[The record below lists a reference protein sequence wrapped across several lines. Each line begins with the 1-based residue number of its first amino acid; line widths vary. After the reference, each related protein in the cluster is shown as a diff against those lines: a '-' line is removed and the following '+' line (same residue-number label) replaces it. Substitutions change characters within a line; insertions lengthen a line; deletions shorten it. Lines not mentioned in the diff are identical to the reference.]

1 MGIEKTL
8 SSIDVYICEKETD
21 YAIMING
28 GWGSGKTYFVKNKLI
43 DHLQSAYE
51 KQVIYISLFG
61 LKSVEEILQDI
72 SFHVANI
79 IVNEHARKKA
89 RINSNQNIKSINTS
103 ASTKLGFWSKLLRG
117 SISLCPK
124 GEKIN
129 SIIADITSGVI
140 SFENYIFCFDDFE
153 RSTITYSEL
162 LGLIDSLAGQTN
174 TKTMIVVNEEYII
187 SRKNAQDYLKFKEKV
202 VGLTINFENEMDEI
216 FENILNG
223 LKLKSNVSQFVQDN
237 KDLIIETFER
247 LESKNIRTLKFA
259 LKRFEELCKKIEE
272 HICDK
277 GYSINNRNN
286 FWGIMLKRC
295 INMSIALKDMKMNT
309 NEIKWEE
316 VEKLQEYNCIDKT
329 GFQWELKSA
338 SLLDSS
344 IWGAKF
350 IDHYLVKYNFV
361 DDEMFKVVESQ
372 MEAFKRRERLQELD
386 ILKEWYYC
394 KTDKEIEDNFSVV
407 MGKLESDKYDI
418 DDYDTITDICFELA
432 EKYFNDEEIKQRI
445 KDNME
450 KNLLTKYEI
459 YNIWG
464 NKILFENK
472 EAREYSFELK
482 RKVLEMIRTKNNE
495 KLQMIAVS
503 IDGLI
508 DRLYE
513 FERIYVD
520 VGNYEEQGFLSKI
533 DTKDLENFL
542 EVADPK
548 DIILFRN
555 FLLRFN
561 RSHNIKRKF
570 PEDMETVK
578 VLLIKINGLLENMD
592 ISTIKKSD
600 LIVLKSTLEQIAEN
614 EAD

>member
-1 MGIEKTL
+1 
-8 SSIDVYICEKETD
+8 
-21 YAIMING
+21 
-28 GWGSGKTYFVKNKLI
+28 
-43 DHLQSAYE
+43 
-51 KQVIYISLFG
+51 
-61 LKSVEEILQDI
+61 
-72 SFHVANI
+72 
-79 IVNEHARKKA
+79 
-89 RINSNQNIKSINTS
+89 
-103 ASTKLGFWSKLLRG
+103 
-117 SISLCPK
+117 
-124 GEKIN
+124 
-129 SIIADITSGVI
+129 
-140 SFENYIFCFDDFE
+140 
-153 RSTITYSEL
+153 
-162 LGLIDSLAGQTN
+162 
-174 TKTMIVVNEEYII
+174 
-187 SRKNAQDYLKFKEKV
+187 
-202 VGLTINFENEMDEI
+202 
-216 FENILNG
+216 
-223 LKLKSNVSQFVQDN
+223 
-237 KDLIIETFER
+237 
-247 LESKNIRTLKFA
+247 
-259 LKRFEELCKKIEE
+259 
-272 HICDK
+272 
-277 GYSINNRNN
+277 
-286 FWGIMLKRC
+286 
-295 INMSIALKDMKMNT
+295 MKMNT

>member
-1 MGIEKTL
+1 MGIKKIL

-28 GWGSGKTYFVKNKLI
+28 VWGSGKTYFVKNKLI
-43 DHLQSAYE
+43 DHLQSDYE

-61 LKSVEEILQDI
+61 LKSVEEILQNI

-79 IVNEHARKKA
+79 IVNERARKKA
-89 RINSNQNIKSINTS
+89 QINSNQNIKSINTS

-129 SIIADITSGVI
+129 SIIADITSDVI

-153 RSTITYSEL
+153 RSTIPYSEL

-174 TKTMIVVNEEYII
+174 AKTMIVANEEYII
-187 SRKNAQDYLKFKEKV
+187 SEENSQDYLKFKEKV
-202 VGLTINFENEMDEI
+202 VCLTINFENNMDEI
-216 FENILNG
+216 FEDVLDG
-223 LKLKSNVSQFVQDN
+223 LRLEANVSPFVQDN

-259 LKRFEELCKKIEE
+259 LKRFEELCKKIEK
-272 HICDK
+272 HIIDK
-277 GYSINNRNN
+277 GYSKDNRNN
-286 FWGIMLKRC
+286 FWGLMLKRC
-295 INMSIALKDMKMNT
+295 INMSIALRDKKIDV
-309 NEIKWEE
+309 NEINWIEKGKLSDYNSINKDGFNWEIE
-316 VEKLQEYNCIDKT
+316 
-329 GFQWELKSA
+329 
-338 SLLDSS
+338 SLDDYDSY

-350 IDHYLVKYNFV
+350 IDDYLVKYNFV
-361 DDEMFKVVESQ
+361 DDEMFKVVKSQ
-372 MEAFKRRERLQELD
+372 VEAFKRLEHLQELD

-394 KTDKEIEDNFSVV
+394 KTDKEIKDNFSVV
-407 MGKLESDKYDI
+407 MGKLESNKYDI

-482 RKVLEMIRTKNNE
+482 GKVLEMIRTKKNE

-503 IDGLI
+503 IDGLF

-533 DTKDLENFL
+533 DIKDLEKFL
-542 EVADPK
+542 EEAEPK
-548 DIILFRN
+548 DIIMFRN
-555 FLLRFN
+555 FLLKFN
-561 RSHNIKRKF
+561 RKHNIEKKF
-570 PEDMETVK
+570 PEDIETIK
-578 VLLIKINGLLENMD
+578 LLLTKINVLLENMD

-600 LIVLKSTLEQIAEN
+600 LRVLKSTLEQIAGN

>member
-79 IVNEHARKKA
+79 IVNERARKKA

-286 FWGIMLKRC
+286 FCGIMLKRC
-295 INMSIALKDMKMNT
+295 INMSIALKDM
-309 NEIKWEE
+309 KWEE

-372 MEAFKRRERLQELD
+372 MEAFKGENVYRNY
-386 ILKEWYYC
+386 IYLKSG
-394 KTDKEIEDNFSVV
+394 IIV
-407 MGKLESDKYDI
+407 KL
-418 DDYDTITDICFELA
+418 
-432 EKYFNDEEIKQRI
+432 
-445 KDNME
+445 
-450 KNLLTKYEI
+450 
-459 YNIWG
+459 
-464 NKILFENK
+464 
-472 EAREYSFELK
+472 
-482 RKVLEMIRTKNNE
+482 
-495 KLQMIAVS
+495 
-503 IDGLI
+503 
-508 DRLYE
+508 
-513 FERIYVD
+513 
-520 VGNYEEQGFLSKI
+520 
-533 DTKDLENFL
+533 
-542 EVADPK
+542 
-548 DIILFRN
+548 
-555 FLLRFN
+555 
-561 RSHNIKRKF
+561 IKR
-570 PEDMETVK
+570 
-578 VLLIKINGLLENMD
+578 
-592 ISTIKKSD
+592 
-600 LIVLKSTLEQIAEN
+600 
-614 EAD
+614 